1 LLCWIIKSAFG
12 PGFAL
17 LEQATHIGAMFQQ
30 QIPDLER
37 QLTTL
42 ADTYLQR
49 NAQMVL
55 LEAKLA
61 ELEPY

>member
-1 LLCWIIKSAFG
+1 
-12 PGFAL
+12 
-17 LEQATHIGAMFQQ
+17 MFKQ